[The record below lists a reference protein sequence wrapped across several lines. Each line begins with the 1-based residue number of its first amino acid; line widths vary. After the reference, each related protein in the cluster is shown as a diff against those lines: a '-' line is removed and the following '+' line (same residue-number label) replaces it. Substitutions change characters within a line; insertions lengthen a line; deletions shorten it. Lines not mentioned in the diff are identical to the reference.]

1 MRGLTERSEPFL
13 NWLNILVNDF
23 VDIPIA
29 RQSAGAGDFGEGEP
43 MRNDYITR
51 LVQICLDI
59 ANIADERGEAGK
71 PYFEELGLGYRA
83 LSGII
88 RRGCKEIIDLQ
99 NDYHG
104 AIEAKNLA
112 KIGEQEAHDILEEM
126 FGDREVYT
134 INDNDKERIKAFVRS
149 IQDEWERRERDG

>member
-1 MRGLTERSEPFL
+1 MRH
-13 NWLNILVNDF
+13 
-23 VDIPIA
+23 
-29 RQSAGAGDFGEGEP
+29 
-43 MRNDYITR
+43 DYLTR
-51 LVQICLDI
+51 LVQVCLDI
-59 ANIADERGEAGK
+59 ANVADERGEAGE

-83 LSGII
+83 LSGIL

-99 NDYHG
+99 NNYHG

-134 INDNDKERIKAFVRS
+134 INDKDKERIKAFVRS
-149 IQDEWERRERDG
+149 ITDEWERRTDEQDD

>member
-1 MRGLTERSEPFL
+1 
-13 NWLNILVNDF
+13 
-23 VDIPIA
+23 
-29 RQSAGAGDFGEGEP
+29 

-51 LVQICLDI
+51 LVQVCLDI
-59 ANIADERGEAGK
+59 ANVADERGEADE

-83 LSGII
+83 LSGIL

-99 NDYHG
+99 NNYHG

-112 KIGEQEAHDILEEM
+112 NVLEEI

-134 INDNDKERIKAFVRS
+134 INDKDKERIKVFVRS
-149 IQDEWERRERDG
+149 IVDEWERRTDEPDKQTD

>member
-1 MRGLTERSEPFL
+1 
-13 NWLNILVNDF
+13 
-23 VDIPIA
+23 
-29 RQSAGAGDFGEGEP
+29 

-59 ANIADERGEAGK
+59 ANIADERGETGE

-83 LSGII
+83 LSGIL

-99 NDYHG
+99 NNYHG
-104 AIEAKNLA
+104 AIEEKNLA
-112 KIGEQEAHDILEEM
+112 KIGEKEAHDVLEEM

-134 INDNDKERIKAFVRS
+134 INDKDKERIKEFVKS
-149 IQDEWERRERDG
+149 IQDEWERRTDG

>member
-1 MRGLTERSEPFL
+1 
-13 NWLNILVNDF
+13 
-23 VDIPIA
+23 
-29 RQSAGAGDFGEGEP
+29 

-51 LVQICLDI
+51 LVQVCLDI
-59 ANIADERGEAGK
+59 ANVADERGEADE

-83 LSGII
+83 LSGIL

-99 NDYHG
+99 NNYHG

-112 KIGEQEAHDILEEM
+112 KIGEKEAHDVLEEI

-134 INDNDKERIKAFVRS
+134 INDKDKERIKVFVRS
-149 IQDEWERRERDG
+149 IVDEWERRTDEPDKQTD